1 MNFADTN
8 WLEAMFLRADE
19 QKSRRNLVER
29 FHRRNPGVVG
39 VSQIVL
45 LEARNVFS
53 RVTGLANP
61 PEWDELQ
68 AGFSGQFYL
77 DAMNWDFVRREA
89 YRLFEKYSHR
99 ATIGSFDAA
108 LLSSATLAGAK
119 RILSFD
125 ETLKALAVAE
135 ELDVFPELGQEGRAI
150 LARLRASGRPA

>member
-8 WLEAMFLRADE
+8 WLEAMFLHANE
-19 QKSRRNLVER
+19 QKSRRSVVEQ
-29 FHRRNPGVVG
+29 FHRRDPGVVG
-39 VSQIVL
+39 LSQIVL

-53 RVTGLANP
+53 RVTGQASP

-77 DAMNWDFVRREA
+77 DAMNWDFVRRES
-89 YRLFEKYSHR
+89 YRLFEKYSPR

-108 LLSSATLAGAK
+108 LLASAILAGAT

-125 ETLKALAVAE
+125 ENLKALATAE
-135 ELDVFPELGQEGRAI
+135 GLEVFPQLNSEGRAF
-150 LARLRASGRPA
+150 LVKLKTPRRQT